1 MKGKGIIL
9 AQELVLTTGSLYA
22 TTGAGDTRQAI
33 NGIKTERQVR
43 KKHLVLHPSPSIP
56 KTQKYVSQAAAS

>member
-33 NGIKTERQVR
+33 NGQNLTAVNGLLCLYCGSKTKEGLR
-43 KKHLVLHPSPSIP
+43 KQCPL
-56 KTQKYVSQAAAS
+56 A